1 MTISDLMA
9 HLELLLAT
17 EGNLEVFVA
26 DNDGDDGEPIVA
38 VQRDG
43 EKRWV
48 IL

>member
-1 MTISDLMA
+1 MTISELMA
-9 HLELLLAT
+9 DLELLLAT
-17 EGNLEVFVA
+17 EGNLEVLVA
-26 DNDGDDGEPIVA
+26 DSGAEGEPIVA